1 MARTTATEVKEIITT
16 SLSDAAVTA
25 YIGIANRMVTANLS
39 DQSLSDET
47 LEDIECWLTAHLIA
61 TTKERFTTAEK
72 IGDASVNYAGVFG
85 EGLKSTN
92 YGQMVLMLDTSGTMH
107 TAGKRKV
114 YFKTIESFDETEE
127 DS

>member
-39 DQSLSDET
+39 EQELSDET

-61 TTKERFTTAEK
+61 VTKERFTTGEK
-72 IGDASVNYAGVFG
+72 IGDASVNYAGIFG
-85 EGLKSTN
+85 EGLKSTS
-92 YGQMVLMLDTSGTMH
+92 YGQMVLMLDTSGTMGVS
-107 TAGKRKV
+107 GKQKV
-114 YFKTIESFDETEE
+114 YFKAIKSFDDTEE